1 LLLDVGFDVQAYS
14 SIAAAEGAV
23 NGTHKGG
30 FVKLIYRSFRA
41 FRNPFLLLDVG
52 FDVQAY
58 ASIAAAEG
66 AVNGTHKGGVC

>member
-1 LLLDVGFDVQAYS
+1 
-14 SIAAAEGAV
+14 
-23 NGTHKGG
+23 
-30 FVKLIYRSFRA
+30 
-41 FRNPFLLLDVG
+41 LLDVG